1 MGDRRG
7 GPAVSARKRVAPR
20 GVSVGV
26 GGRWTPP
33 APCCVLLVRSV
44 GVAVDKLPRGR
55 AAASPWGH
63 GFPSRGRCR
72 GCPRLSLPFTL
83 CCSLVLCP
91 GGANRRAAV
100 GGRLRE
106 CTVTSPGGK
115 QAPRRE
121 CQGRARRP
129 APATC
134 RVLLFLSFLF
144 TPMRSGGAPP
154 ATPRDRGAGDHGRGG
169 APPPRCV
176 SSAAGVLRSCVAHPG
191 VSCRAHE
198 GHALLGRGVPQHG
211 GRSALTT
218 RLVSAPRK
226 TRGCSSYDHPSVGQV
241 LGAIISSDVAG
252 VSPASADNARREEA
266 GSLTRNGGKD
276 GCCHPRLCRPISA
289 DGPRPSPGHHRTQ
302 QATCPKYPYVAG
314 HRRKRQKKR
323 ARDGR
328 VSIVAH
334 SSAGL
339 SMGGGRPTVSS
350 VERTF
355 LRSGDQG
362 SWRARA
368 VSVEQAK
375 TRCAQVMFIPQP
387 EDIRC
392 ELADPILLEAPR
404 QGAGGEGLR
413 MVG

>member
-7 GPAVSARKRVAPR
+7 GAAVSARKRVAPR

-218 RLVSAPRK
+218 RPSKPR
-226 TRGCSSYDHPSVGQV
+226 
-241 LGAIISSDVAG
+241 
-252 VSPASADNARREEA
+252 VSPPEDARM
-266 GSLTRNGGKD
+266 LF
-276 GCCHPRLCRPISA
+276 L
-289 DGPRPSPGHHRTQ
+289 RPS
-302 QATCPKYPYVAG
+302 
-314 HRRKRQKKR
+314 
-323 ARDGR
+323 
-328 VSIVAH
+328 
-334 SSAGL
+334 
-339 SMGGGRPTVSS
+339 
-350 VERTF
+350 ER
-355 LRSGDQG
+355 G
-362 SWRARA
+362 A
-368 VSVEQAK
+368 
-375 TRCAQVMFIPQP
+375 
-387 EDIRC
+387 
-392 ELADPILLEAPR
+392 
-404 QGAGGEGLR
+404 GAGGHHF
-413 MVG
+413 